1 MAVAAHTLSLF
12 DRVPLA
18 ARPRLVTEEPSGS
31 ASDPDGLRPYQR
43 EAVSRILAHLNG
55 GTLDGKLVFPHRS
68 TLIVMA
74 TGTGKTQTFGAL
86 AKHWPGRVLVLAHR
100 DELIQQARSR
110 LAQMTQEFVGVEQAE
125 WKAQAERIVI
135 GSVQSLCRASR
146 LSRFQPDRFGLVIVD
161 EAHHAVAATYRR
173 ILDHFGTAKVLG
185 VTATPDR
192 GDERAME
199 QVFDSVAFTYE
210 IEDGIRDKWLCPVEV
225 KAVRVGA
232 IDLSSVKTTAGDLN
246 QGQLDAVLSSE
257 EALHGIAKP
266 TIELAGDRRTILF
279 TTSVDNAHRLAE
291 VLNRYRPG
299 AARAVDGTTSFETRR
314 DILRGHKAGE
324 YQFLCNVGVLTEGYD
339 DPGVACVAMGRPT
352 KSRALYAQCIGRGL
366 RPAPGKSNCLV
377 LDFVGNS
384 GKHALVSALD
394 ILGGKWDDEVV
405 ARAKKDIT
413 DGDGEETDAA
423 LKRAKASIDAERA
436 KAEEARKAA
445 ADRARIK
452 AERVRY
458 TAENVDPFRVLG
470 MKDEGEDNNPQSITP
485 GQVETLGKF
494 KIEIPAGCTRA
505 QATRLIGTA
514 IMRRKAGLATY
525 RQIKTLSRYGLDAK
539 RMYMTTA
546 SRMIDAIAANGWR
559 AVDQATVNQII
570 GSREPGEDG

>member
-12 DRVPLA
+12 DRVPS
-18 ARPRLVTEEPSGS
+18 PRRVVTTEAVVGV
-31 ASDPDGLRPYQR
+31 DPDGLRPYQR
-43 EAVSRILAHLNG
+43 EAVSRIGISLNG

-173 ILDHFGTAKVLG
+173 ILDHFGAAKVLG

-192 GDERAME
+192 ADERAME

-232 IDLSSVKTTAGDLN
+232 IDLSAVKTTAGDLN

-394 ILGGKWDDEVV
+394 ILGGKWDDDVV

-413 DGDGEETDAA
+413 DGDSQETDAA
-423 LKRAKASIDAERA
+423 LRKAKADIERENEEKRA
-436 KAEEARKAA
+436 AA
-445 ADRARIK
+445 ARARIK
-452 AERVRY
+452 ATKVHY
-458 TAENVDPFRVLG
+458 SAEAVDPFRVLG
-470 MKDEGEDNNPQSITP
+470 LKNDEHEENPQSITP
-485 GQVETLGKF
+485 AQVTALEKLRVDV
-494 KIEIPAGCTRA
+494 PARCTRA
-505 QATRLIGTA
+505 QATKLIGTA
-514 IMRRKAGLATY
+514 IMRRKAGLASY
-525 RQIKTLSRYGLDAK
+525 KQVRTLSRYGLDGK
-539 RMYMTTA
+539 RMYFNTA
-546 SRMIDAIAANGWR
+546 SKLIDAIASNGWR
-559 AVDQATVNQII
+559 AVDQATVNNII